1 MSDEPLRRTLT
12 ACCSTPPPP
21 HRGKLECSFGCLRR
35 VGKTR
40 AMLAEA
46 QRLRAQ
52 GLDILIGVAETHGR
66 KETAAML
73 QGLSTLP
80 PRRLAHRGRYVYEFD
95 LDAALARRPALIL
108 VDELAHSNARA
119 PAIKSAGRMWMNCW
133 RPG

>member
-1 MSDEPLRRTLT
+1 
-12 ACCSTPPPP
+12 
-21 HRGKLECSFGCLRR
+21 
-35 VGKTR
+35 
-40 AMLAEA
+40 MLAEA

-80 PRRLAHRGRYVYEFD
+80 PRRRYRGRYVYEFD

-108 VDELAHSNARA
+108 VDELAHSNAPGSRHQ
-119 PAIKSAGRMWMNCW
+119 SAGRMWMNCW